1 LNQPGPAELVGI
13 GNALIDVFAV
23 VDEELGPF
31 LGIHPG
37 SAVHV
42 DQDRLAAILA
52 GLKDAVAVAGG
63 GAATICKLAAQMD
76 VRTAFVGCVGSTPD
90 GEADPFARRFE
101 DELARAGVALSLSR
115 GSAATGACAVIR
127 MPGGANAIAACP
139 AAALEL
145 RVQDIPEYLI
155 RDARVVALDGFILN
169 RKDIVDH
176 VIRLADR
183 HGTVIALDVS
193 STAIAAQKAAEIAA
207 YARAYPLIL
216 FMNEKETE
224 VFCRALDD
232 GAGDAYDPYA
242 PLRSLSAD
250 DLFPIIAVKR
260 GDRGSMVFA
269 GGTVHTAPAAAA
281 LPFDATGAGDAFAAA
296 FLSAWIRGKS
306 LARCAYL
313 GNRLAREVLRIPG
326 TRLESERLGR
336 FARLLA
342 AAR

>member
-1 LNQPGPAELVGI
+1 LSQPGPAELVGI
-13 GNALIDVFAV
+13 GNALVDVFAA

-42 DQDRLAAILA
+42 DQRRLAEILA
-52 GLKDAVAVAGG
+52 VLKDAVPVAGG
-63 GAATICKLAAQMD
+63 GAANICKLAAQLD

-101 DELARAGVALSLSR
+101 DELAAAGVALRLSR

-127 MPGGANAIAACP
+127 LPGGANAVAACP
-139 AAALEL
+139 GAALEL
-145 RVQDIPEYLI
+145 RVGDIAEDQI
-155 RDARVVALDGFILN
+155 RDARVVVLDGFILN
-169 RKDIVDH
+169 RQEIVDH

-183 HGTVIALDVS
+183 HGTIIALDVS
-193 STAIAAQKAAEIAA
+193 SVAIAALRAADIAA
-207 YARAYPLIL
+207 YARAHPLIL

-224 VFCRALDD
+224 AFCRALHD
-232 GAGDAYDPYA
+232 GAGDEYDPYA
-242 PLRSLSAD
+242 PLRSLTAD

-260 GDRGSMVFA
+260 GERGAMVFA
-269 GGTVHTAPAAAA
+269 GGGVHTAPASAA

-296 FLSAWIRGKS
+296 FLAAWIRGKS

-313 GNRLAREVLRIPG
+313 GNRLAREVLRVPG
-326 TRLESERLGR
+326 TRLEKDRLRR
-336 FARLLA
+336 FARHLSG
-342 AAR
+342 